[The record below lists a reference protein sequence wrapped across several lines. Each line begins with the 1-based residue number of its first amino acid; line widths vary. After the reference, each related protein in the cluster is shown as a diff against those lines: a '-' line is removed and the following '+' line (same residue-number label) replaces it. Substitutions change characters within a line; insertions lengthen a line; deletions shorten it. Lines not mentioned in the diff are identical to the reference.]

1 MRSCVVLLMLI
12 TVAPV
17 SAQQPPVVT
26 ADDYAHAERFLG
38 YNTTPLVFGIGVR
51 PAWLADGRF
60 WYRIAIPQGF
70 EYVLVDP
77 AKRTRARLFDHA
89 ALAAALSRA
98 VDTTFDAFHLP
109 FTQLDLAADGKSIV
123 FDAMT
128 RRWMCDLTGGGTR
141 CTAAPRK
148 EPPRNAV
155 FSPDSTRAAFIRDN
169 NLWVRE
175 IASGQETQLTTDGVK
190 DVG

>member
-1 MRSCVVLLMLI
+1 MRLPAITLVVLLA
-12 TVAPV
+12 TRPAA
-17 SAQQPPVVT
+17 AQQTRVVT

-38 YNTTPLVFGIGVR
+38 YNTTPLVFGVGVR
-51 PAWLADGRF
+51 PTWLADGRF
-60 WYRIAIPQGF
+60 WYRVAIPQGF

-98 VDTTFDAFHLP
+98 ADTTFDAFHLP
-109 FTQLDLAADGKSIV
+109 FTQLDLAADGKSIS
-123 FDAMT
+123 FDVAARHWT
-128 RRWMCDLTGGGTR
+128 CDLTGGGTR

-148 EPPRNAV
+148 EPLRNAV
-155 FSPDSTRAAFIRDN
+155 YSPDSTRAAFIRDN

-175 IASGQETQLTTDGVK
+175 IASG
-190 DVG
+190 

>member
-1 MRSCVVLLMLI
+1 MRLHVVLLILAGV
-12 TVAPV
+12 TSL

-51 PAWLADGRF
+51 PTWLANGRF

-77 AKRTRARLFDHA
+77 AKRTRGRVFDHA

-98 VDTTFDAFHLP
+98 ADTTFDAFHLP
-109 FTQLDLAADGKSIV
+109 FTQFDLAADGKSV
-123 FDAMT
+123 GFDALT
-128 RRWMCDLTGGGTR
+128 RRWTCDLPATR
-141 CTAAPRK
+141 CSTAPRR
-148 EPPRNAV
+148 EPLRTAV
-155 FSPDSTRAAFIRDN
+155 YSPDSTRAAFIRDD
-169 NLWVRE
+169 NLW
-175 IASGQETQLTTDGVK
+175 
-190 DVG
+190 